1 MKKIAVIG
9 GGAAGLMAAGEAA
22 KSGADVTLFEKNEKL
37 GKKLAITGKGRC
49 NVTNLCGINEFLSN
63 VATNPKFLYS
73 ALNYF
78 TPQDCVDFFENLGCK
93 LKVERGKR
101 VFPVSDNAFD
111 IVDAL
116 KKFVKINHVKVRFA
130 KVDKILADNIK
141 ITGLVADG
149 KKYDFDA
156 VIICTGGISYPGTG
170 STGDGYKFARQ
181 AGHNIIDLKPSLAPV
196 EIKEKFCADLMGLSL
211 KNIKFYVYEYVGDV
225 AFDVPRATEGGRP
238 YKKIFEETG
247 EMLFTHF
254 GISGPLVLS
263 ASSHIR
269 DAGTTAY
276 ASGVHD
282 CRPQKEYK
290 LKIDLKPAL
299 NEEQLD
305 KRILSD
311 FEKYKNKMFK
321 NSLDDLLPKKLI
333 PVFIEILEDHINPEK
348 KINEITKNE
357 RTEIVKL
364 LKNFDMTFKKF
375 RPVEEA
381 VITCGGVD
389 TKEIL
394 SNKMESKLIK
404 ELYFAGEIID
414 VDAYTGGFN
423 LQIAFSTGKLA
434 GKSAAE
440 T

>member
-1 MKKIAVIG
+1 MNKKIAVIG

-22 KSGADVTLFEKNEKL
+22 KFGADVTLFEKNEKL

-49 NVTNLCGINEFLSN
+49 NVTNLCSINEFLTN

-78 TPQDCVDFFENLGCK
+78 SPQDCIDFFENLGVK

-111 IVDAL
+111 ILDGL
-116 KKFVKINHVKVRFA
+116 KKFANTNKVKIKFEKVNR
-130 KVDKILADNIK
+130 LLTDNNR
-141 ITGLVADG
+141 ITGLIANNRE
-149 KKYDFDA
+149 YNFDS
-156 VIICTGGISYPGTG
+156 VILCTGGASYPGTG
-170 STGDGYKFARQ
+170 STGDGYNFAHEV
-181 AGHNIIDLKPSLAPV
+181 GHNIISLKPSLVPI
-196 EIKEKFCADLMGLSL
+196 EIKERFCPDLMGLSL
-211 KNIKFYVYEYVGDV
+211 RNIKLYVYED
-225 AFDVPRATEGGRP
+225 D
-238 YKKIFEETG
+238 KKIFEEMG
-247 EMLFTHF
+247 EMLFAHF

-269 DAGTTAY
+269 NAD
-276 ASGVHD
+276 
-282 CRPQKEYK
+282 KKYK
-290 LKIDLKPAL
+290 IKLDLKPAL

-333 PVFIEILEDHINPEK
+333 PVFIKILEHDINSEK
-348 KINEITKNE
+348 KINEITRKE
-357 RTEIVKL
+357 RAALVGL
-364 LKNFDMTFKKF
+364 LKNFEMTFRKF

-381 VITCGGVD
+381 IITCGGVD
-389 TKEIL
+389 TKEMW
-394 SNKMESKLIK
+394 SNKMESKLIRG
-404 ELYFAGEIID
+404 LHFAGEIID

-434 GKSAAE
+434 GKCAAAD
-440 T
+440 

>member
-1 MKKIAVIG
+1 
-9 GGAAGLMAAGEAA
+9 MAAGEAA
-22 KSGADVTLFEKNEKL
+22 RLGADVTLFEKNEKL

-49 NVTNLCGINEFLSN
+49 NVTNLCPVGEFLTN

-78 TPQDCVDFFENLGCK
+78 TPHDCVDFFENLGVK

-116 KKFVKINHVKVRFA
+116 KKFVRINHVKIKYDNVQ
-130 KVDKILADNIK
+130 KIIINENK
-141 ITGLVADG
+141 IAGLIADG
-149 KKYDFDA
+149 QKYNFDS

-170 STGDGYKFARQ
+170 SDGDGYKFARQ
-181 AGHNIIDLKPSLAPV
+181 TGHNIIDLKPSLVPV
-196 EIKEKFCADLMGLSL
+196 EINEKFCADLMGLSL
-211 KNIKFYVYEYVGDV
+211 KNIKLYVYEISNGN
-225 AFDVPRATEGGRP
+225 E
-238 YKKIFEETG
+238 KKIFEEMG
-247 EMLFTHF
+247 EMIFTHF

-269 DAGTTAY
+269 KTPAAAAAPSLQKRAG
-276 ASGVHD
+276 
-282 CRPQKEYK
+282 EYK
-290 LKIDLKPAL
+290 ITLDLKPAL
-299 NEEQLD
+299 SEEQLD

-333 PVFIEILEDHINPEK
+333 PVFIKILENYINPEK
-348 KINEITKNE
+348 KINEITRNE
-357 RTEIVKL
+357 RTEIVGL
-364 LKNFDMTFKKF
+364 FKNFNLTFKKF
-375 RPVEEA
+375 RPIEEA
-381 VITCGGVD
+381 IITCGGID
-389 TKEIL
+389 TREIL
-394 SNKMESKLIK
+394 SNKMESKLIGG
-404 ELYFAGEIID
+404 LYFAGEIID

-434 GKSAAE
+434 GKNAAIVPVRR
-440 T
+440 

>member
-22 KSGADVTLFEKNEKL
+22 KLGADVTLFEKNEKL

-49 NVTNLCGINEFLSN
+49 NVTNLCSINEFLSN

-93 LKVERGKR
+93 LKIERGKR
-101 VFPVSDNAFD
+101 VFPNSDNSFD
-111 IVDAL
+111 IIDAL
-116 KKFVKINHVKVRFA
+116 KKFIKINNVKIKYANVE
-130 KVDKILADNIK
+130 KILIDNTQSPLPPFNTRTSSGK
-141 ITGLVADG
+141 GAVAGLIANG
-149 KKYDFDA
+149 QKYNFDA
-156 VIICTGGISYPGTG
+156 VITCTGGISYPGTG

-181 AGHNIIDLKPSLAPV
+181 AGHNIIDLKPSLVPI
-196 EIKEKFCADLMGLSL
+196 EIKEKFCAELMGLSL
-211 KNIKFYVYEYVGDV
+211 KNIKLYVYEN
-225 AFDVPRATEGGRP
+225 GG
-238 YKKIFEETG
+238 KIFEEMG

-269 DAGTTAY
+269 EFENKNY
-276 ASGVHD
+276 II
-282 CRPQKEYK
+282 K
-290 LKIDLKPAL
+290 LDLKPAL
-299 NEEQLD
+299 SEEILD
-305 KRILSD
+305 KRILFD
-311 FEKYKNKMFK
+311 FDKYKNKMFK
-321 NSLDDLLPKKLI
+321 NSLEDLLPKKLI
-333 PVFIEILEDHINPEK
+333 PVFVEILKNKINPEK
-348 KINEITKNE
+348 KINEITKSE
-357 RTEIVKL
+357 RAELVAL
-364 LKNFDMTFKKF
+364 LKNFDLSFKKF

-381 VITCGGVD
+381 VITCGGID

-394 SNKMESKLIK
+394 SNKMESKLISG
-404 ELYFAGEIID
+404 LYFAGEIID

-440 T
+440 A

>member
-1 MKKIAVIG
+1 MNKKIAVIG

-22 KSGADVTLFEKNEKL
+22 RLGADVTLFEKNEKL

-49 NVTNLCGINEFLSN
+49 NVTNLCPVNEFLSN

-78 TPQDCVDFFENLGCK
+78 TPQDCMDFFENLGVK

-116 KKFVKINHVKVRFA
+116 KKFVKINNVKIKFE
-130 KVDKILADNIK
+130 KVENIIVGDGVPDVPQTPVGTADTPFQKGAVKGLIAGNI
-141 ITGLVADG
+141 
-149 KKYDFDA
+149 KYDFDS

-170 STGDGYKFARQ
+170 STGDGYKFARD
-181 AGHNIIDLKPSLAPV
+181 AGHNIIDLKPSLVPV
-196 EIKEKFCADLMGLSL
+196 EIKEKFCPDLMGLSL
-211 KNIKFYVYEYVGDV
+211 KNIKLYVYEND
-225 AFDVPRATEGGRP
+225 
-238 YKKIFEETG
+238 KKIFGEMG
-247 EMLFTHF
+247 EMLFAHF
-254 GISGPLVLS
+254 GVSGPLVLS

-269 DAGTTAY
+269 DTEN
-276 ASGVHD
+276 
-282 CRPQKEYK
+282 KNYK
-290 LKIDLKPAL
+290 IKLDLKPAL
-299 NEEQLD
+299 SEEQLD

-321 NSLDDLLPKKLI
+321 NSLDDLLPKKMI
-333 PVFIEILEDHINPEK
+333 PVFIRRLEGYINPEK
-348 KINEITKNE
+348 KINEITREE
-357 RTEIVKL
+357 RAELVSS
-364 LKNFDMTFKKF
+364 LKNFDMTIKKF
-375 RPVEEA
+375 RPIEEA
-381 VITCGGVD
+381 IITCGGVD

-394 SNKMESKLIK
+394 SNKMESKLIRG
-404 ELYFAGEIID
+404 LYFAGEIID

-434 GKSAAE
+434 GKAASQNLH
-440 T
+440 

>member
-1 MKKIAVIG
+1 MNKKIAVIG

-22 KSGADVTLFEKNEKL
+22 KLGSDVTLFEKNEKL

-49 NVTNLCGINEFLSN
+49 NVTNLCNINEFLSN

-78 TPQDCVDFFENLGCK
+78 NPQDCVDFFENLGVK

-116 KKFVKINHVKVRFA
+116 KKFTNTNKVKIKFEKVRELLINNG
-130 KVDKILADNIK
+130 KIN
-141 ITGLVADG
+141 GLVASNA
-149 KKYDFDA
+149 KYDFDS

-170 STGDGYKFARQ
+170 SDGDGYKFAKQ
-181 AGHNIIDLKPSLAPV
+181 AGHNIIDLKPSLVPV

-211 KNIKFYVYEYVGDV
+211 KNIKLYVYEND
-225 AFDVPRATEGGRP
+225 
-238 YKKIFEETG
+238 KKIFEEMG
-247 EMLFTHF
+247 EMIFTHF
-254 GISGPLVLS
+254 GVSGPLVLS

-269 DAGTTAY
+269 NTEN
-276 ASGVHD
+276 
-282 CRPQKEYK
+282 KNYK
-290 LKIDLKPAL
+290 ISLDLKPAL
-299 NEEQLD
+299 SEEQLD

-333 PVFIEILEDHINPEK
+333 PVFISILENYINPEK
-348 KINEITKNE
+348 KINEITKTE
-357 RTEIVKL
+357 RAELVEL
-364 LKNFDMTFKKF
+364 FKNFGMTFKKF
-375 RPVEEA
+375 RPVDEA
-381 VITCGGVD
+381 IITCGGVD
-389 TKEIL
+389 TKEIM
-394 SNKMESKLIK
+394 SNKMESKIVVG
-404 ELYFAGEIID
+404 LYFAGEIID

-423 LQIAFSTGKLA
+423 LQIAFATGKLA
-434 GKSAAE
+434 GKNASE
-440 T
+440 S